1 MLNLV
6 ISQNNR
12 NSFEICF
19 DIHHE
24 NMNGNIFGGAKDF
37 VKGVFTR
44 KSGSNKVFNMENIR
58 YKKLE
63 LFWKS
68 LL

>member
-24 NMNGNIFGGAKDF
+24 NMHGNIFGGVKNF
-37 VKGVFTR
+37 VKGIFT
-44 KSGSNKVFNMENIR
+44 KNSGGNKVFNMENIR
-58 YKKLE
+58 YKKFE
-63 LFWKS
+63 LLWKS
-68 LL
+68 VI